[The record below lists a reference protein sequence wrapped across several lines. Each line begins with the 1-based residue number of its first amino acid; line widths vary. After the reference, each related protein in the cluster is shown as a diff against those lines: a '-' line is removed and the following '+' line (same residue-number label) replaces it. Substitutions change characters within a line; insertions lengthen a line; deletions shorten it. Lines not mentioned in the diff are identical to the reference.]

1 MSRNRRHLRRLRR
14 QVLLGLG
21 TLILL
26 LIPVLAIAR
35 PGGGEGFSGGS
46 GGSGGGGGDSG
57 FIFLLIR
64 LWIELVIRYPV
75 VGIPLTIA
83 GILGFMAWKK
93 ARNKTSQNWDLATV
107 TPAVP
112 QRSRSADLDGIRTV
126 DPEFSVV
133 LFEDFA
139 YALYA
144 RAHQARADR
153 HQLDGLAPYLSAPA
167 RDQLQQRS
175 PVGTPVTSVVVGVMR
190 IASLSLPVRI
200 PPPPGAGISGIAG
213 IAAVDASPQAPGWVQ
228 VVLDFEANLTL
239 ANPTA
244 GNRAQYVRERWHLVR
259 SSTARTKPRD
269 QVASFKCPNCGAPF
283 AAAANAANA
292 ADTAGI
298 AAGDRCS
305 YCGEV
310 VSGGRFDWTVQSI
323 ELLKVEARPPALVS
337 SVAEVGTDWP
347 TVYHPQVRE
356 RRAELLRDD
365 PATTDEALGARLA
378 LIYNQLNG
386 SWTALDLTPARA
398 YVSDGLF
405 DYLQYWIAAYRT
417 QGLRNVLE
425 GMRITEWT
433 IAKVVRDARYDSVTC
448 RVWGSG
454 RDSTVRQQDGALVS
468 GNPRQERRYTEYWT
482 LIRAAGVHGAPR
494 ADRSCPNCGA
504 PTDQVNMAGECQ
516 HCGAKLTRG
525 DFDWVL
531 SKIEQDDVYTG

>member
-1 MSRNRRHLRRLRR
+1 MSRYRPRLRR
-14 QVLLGLG
+14 GALLALG

-26 LIPVLAIAR
+26 LIPVLALAR

-46 GGSGGGGGDSG
+46 GGNGGGGGDSG

-64 LWIELVIRYPV
+64 LWFELVIRYPAI
-75 VGIPLTIA
+75 GIPMTIA
-83 GILGFMAWKK
+83 GVVAFMVWKK
-93 ARNKTSQNWDLATV
+93 RRGNAGSQNWDLTPV
-107 TPAVP
+107 TPAAAP
-112 QRSRSADLDGIRTV
+112 RRPRSTDLDAIRAV

-153 HQLDGLAPYLSAPA
+153 RLLDGLAPYLSPPV
-167 RDQLQQRS
+167 RDHLQQR
-175 PVGTPVTSVVVGVMR
+175 PPAGTPVTSVVVGVMR
-190 IASLSLPVRI
+190 AASLSMPVRI
-200 PPPPGAGISGIAG
+200 PPPPGAPAAGSGAP
-213 IAAVDASPQAPGWVQ
+213 AQAPGWVQ
-228 VVLDFEANLTL
+228 VTLDFEANLTL
-239 ANPTA
+239 ANPAA
-244 GNRAQYVRERWHLVR
+244 GDRAQYVRERWHLVR
-259 SSTARTKPRD
+259 SAAARTRPRD
-269 QVASFKCPNCGAPF
+269 QVASFKCPSCGAPF
-283 AAAANAANA
+283 QA
-292 ADTAGI
+292 ADAEGA

-310 VSGGRFDWTVQSI
+310 VSGGRFDWTVQSV

-347 TVYHPQVRE
+347 TVYHPQVRD

-378 LIYNQLNG
+378 LIYNQLNA
-386 SWTALDLTPARA
+386 SWTALDLAAARP

-405 DYLQYWIAAYRT
+405 DYLQYWIAAYRA

-425 GMRITEWT
+425 GMRITQWT
-433 IAKVVRDARYDSVTC
+433 IARVVRDARYDSITC

-454 RDSTVRQQDGALVS
+454 RDSTIRQADGALVS
-468 GNPRQERRYTEYWT
+468 GNPRQDRRYTEYWT
-482 LIRAAGVHGAPR
+482 LIRAAGVHAAPR
-494 ADRSCPNCGA
+494 TDRSCPNCGA
-504 PTDQVNMAGECQ
+504 PVDQVNMAGECG